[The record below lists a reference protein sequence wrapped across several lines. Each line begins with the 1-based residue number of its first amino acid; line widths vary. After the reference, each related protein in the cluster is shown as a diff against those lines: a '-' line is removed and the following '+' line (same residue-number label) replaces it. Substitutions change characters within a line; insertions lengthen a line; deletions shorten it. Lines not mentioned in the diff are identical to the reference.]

1 MVFDTYHI
9 ILSAGEFFPD
19 ICCPSFYERFFLNIE
34 NTKEYWEY

>member
-9 ILSAGEFFPD
+9 IYLAGEFFPD
-19 ICCPSFYERFFLNIE
+19 ICCSIVYESFLNIE

>member
-9 ILSAGEFFPD
+9 IYLLANFFL
-19 ICCPSFYERFFLNIE
+19 IFVVHRFMRVFLNIE